1 MVEAGGAAYHA
12 LMTVVTPPHLASLVD
27 RARRDPD
34 VLALILFG
42 SRARGE
48 ASSRSDFDLCVVL
61 APGVPAGLQPART
74 RLEYLAVIDVDL
86 VVFQDLPLPLKSR
99 ILREGQVL
107 FARDEDAL
115 YALALRTVRDFE
127 LFRPIYRAYLDQV
140 ARD

>member
-12 LMTVVTPPHLASLVD
+12 LMTVVTPPYLVKLVE
-27 RARRDPD
+27 RARRDPH

-42 SRARGE
+42 SRARGD
-48 ASSRSDFDLCVVL
+48 ASPKSDFDLCLVL
-61 APGVPAGLQPART
+61 APEVPAGLPSART
-74 RLEYLAVIDVDL
+74 RLEYLAEADVDL

-99 ILREGQVL
+99 VLSEGEVL

-140 ARD
+140 GRD